1 MRNYG
6 ITATSLKGY
15 YYHIS
20 PHSYLNINYKTDM
33 QKSNLLKIN
42 LTPLM
47 YDHM

>member
-6 ITATSLKGY
+6 ITATSLRGY
-15 YYHIS
+15 SYHIS
-20 PHSYLNINYKTDM
+20 PNSYLNISYKVDM

-47 YDHM
+47 YAHT